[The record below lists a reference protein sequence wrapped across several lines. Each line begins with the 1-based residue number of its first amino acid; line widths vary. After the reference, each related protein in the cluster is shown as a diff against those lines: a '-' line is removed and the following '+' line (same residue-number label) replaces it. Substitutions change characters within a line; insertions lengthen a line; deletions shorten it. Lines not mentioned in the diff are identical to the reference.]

1 MRRYMPNRSFNAI
14 LDYPVG
20 EIWPGVIE
28 RTDFRQ
34 VLKFF
39 RLLDDDELDEQEKFY
54 YMLRIFFNDPP
65 KLTPQQVIDAVL
77 DFISGGKK
85 SDGGESKKTFDWN
98 IDHGR
103 LFAAFWQ
110 AYRIDLRTVQMHW
123 WAFNELFQNLPDET
137 RLMQVIEL
145 RGRKPAKSDGKES
158 REALR
163 KAQAAVALESAEEDQ
178 NARLDDFFAALT
190 RGSK

>member
-1 MRRYMPNRSFNAI
+1 MANRSYNVI
-14 LDYPVG
+14 LDDPVG

-39 RLLDDDELDEQEKFY
+39 RLLDDPELDEQEKFY
-54 YMLRIFFNDPP
+54 YMLRIFFDTPP

-77 DFISGGKK
+77 GFISGGKK
-85 SDGGESKKTFDWN
+85 AEGGENKKTFDWN
-98 IDHGR
+98 VDHGR
-103 LFAAFWQ
+103 IFAAFWQ
-110 AYRIDLRTVQMHW
+110 AYKIDLRTARLHW
-123 WAFNELFQNLPDET
+123 WVFNELFQGLPDET

-145 RGRKPAKSDGKES
+145 RGRKPAKHDDKAS

-163 KAQAAVALESAEEDQ
+163 KAQSAVALEGGEDDQ
-178 NARLDDFFAALT
+178 NAQLDDFFAALM
-190 RGSK
+190 RGNK